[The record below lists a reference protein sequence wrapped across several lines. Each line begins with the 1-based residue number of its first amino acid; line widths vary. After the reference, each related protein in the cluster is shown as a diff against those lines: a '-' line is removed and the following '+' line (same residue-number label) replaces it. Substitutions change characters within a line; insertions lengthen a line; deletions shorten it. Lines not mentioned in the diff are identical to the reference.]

1 MHNTME
7 RRSQPAPTKG
17 TRSPYAGQTL
27 TKEPSWTILVGL
39 DILLNNLSIGLFL
52 VATLGA
58 LLAPAAFRP
67 LAAAAYPLALLL
79 LLTDLGLLVS
89 DLGDPLRF
97 HHMLRVF
104 KPHAPMSVGTW
115 SLTLYGASLALPA
128 LVGVLSWPLFAGV
141 RALLP
146 ASLWDALTFLAGLS
160 AVVGLLPAFG
170 GVLYKGVLFSTTS
183 QPGWQ
188 HARWFGA
195 YICNSAVL
203 LGCSILLALAALL
216 GQAAA
221 AQVLRSALLALLAI
235 DVVFF
240 VLLYRGVA
248 PVFRARFGPNQ
259 KTFFWLTLTAAGWIL
274 PALLLLQ
281 GALLEA
287 LPLLFLV
294 LGAVTVRNAFV
305 MIPRRGGRFG
315 PGKVRSQSRSFA

>member
-1 MHNTME
+1 MQNTM
-7 RRSQPAPTKG
+7 QNTPAAHT
-17 TRSPYAGQTL
+17 TSPYAGQTIP
-27 TKEPSWTILVGL
+27 KEPSWTILVGL

-52 VATLGA
+52 VVTVAS
-58 LLAPAAFRP
+58 LLAPAHFKP
-67 LAAAAYPLALLL
+67 LTAVAYPVALFLLAV
-79 LLTDLGLLVS
+79 DLALLVS

-128 LVGVLSWPLFAGV
+128 LMGVLSWPLFAGV
-141 RALLP
+141 QALLP
-146 ASLWDALTFLAGLS
+146 ASLWDALTFLAGIS

-221 AQVLRSALLALLAI
+221 ERVLRSALLALLVL

-259 KTFFWLTLTAAGWIL
+259 KTFFWLTLAAAGWIL
-274 PALLLLQ
+274 PVLLLLQ
-281 GALLEA
+281 GTLLEA
-287 LPLLFLV
+287 LPLLFLL